1 MEESKMAERIPE
13 ANVAA
18 PFSLLSQQVPPF
30 ELVQTNAL
38 QPLKLRQM
46 LQQPSAVG
54 ANSLPIS
61 FPL

>member
-1 MEESKMAERIPE
+1 MPE

-18 PFSLLSQQVPPF
+18 PFSLFSQQVPPF
-30 ELVQTNAL
+30 VLVQTNAL

-54 ANSLPIS
+54 AKLLPIS
-61 FPL
+61 VPL